1 MNKGKLTT
9 YALSLGLLAIL
20 LLCFFLVKENNQYYL
35 AVIMPI
41 FALLV
46 YWQIK
51 GRSILSINKRQV
63 LIVLSVFA
71 LLFVMLYYV
80 TGIFFGFYRLASRNF
95 LVNLGRAIPIAV
107 VVICIEFI
115 RSRLIVQHSKFI
127 HVIAFICCV
136 LAEVSLSYNFYQ
148 FNSFYKFMDFV
159 GLYLFPTIVLNLLF
173 TYLMARYGALPNIAY
188 KLITTLLPIFIT
200 VAPYIEDAL
209 FSLIKLLFPVLIYLF
224 VKLLY
229 EKKKREKKRVSKR
242 VSIVITGALVVFF
255 SAVIMLV
262 SGQFHYK
269 ALVIATESMTGEL
282 NKGDV
287 VVYEKYTEQDVIEEG
302 QIIVF
307 DHFGAVTV
315 HRVVEIEHFNGETRY
330 YTKGDANDAMDAGY
344 ITSDSI
350 YGFVHFKVPYIGYPT
365 LMMREIFK

>member
-20 LLCFFLVKENNQYYL
+20 LLCFFLVKANNQYYL

-46 YWQIK
+46 FWQVK

-80 TGIFFGFYRLASRNF
+80 TGIFFGFFRLSSYTF
-95 LVNLGRAIPIAV
+95 LSIMGKVLPIAI
-107 VVICIEFI
+107 VVICIEII
-115 RSRLIVQHSKFI
+115 RSRFISQKSKILRILI
-127 HVIAFICCV
+127 FICCV
-136 LAEVSLSYNFYQ
+136 LAEVSLTHNYRSFANF
-148 FNSFYKFMDFV
+148 NNFMDFV
-159 GLYLFPTIVLNLLF
+159 GLTLFPTIACNLLF
-173 TYLMARYGALPNIAY
+173 SYVIVRYGALPNIVY
-188 KLITTLLPIFIT
+188 KLISLLLPIFIT
-200 VAPYIEDAL
+200 VMPLISDAL
-209 FSLIKLLFPVLIYLF
+209 FALMKLIFPLLAYLF
-224 VKLLY
+224 INLLY
-229 EKKKREKKRVSKR
+229 EKKKRDKKRMSKR
-242 VSIVITGALVVFF
+242 VSFAITGALVVFF
-255 SAVIMLV
+255 SAVVMLV

-287 VVYEKYTEQDVIEEG
+287 VIYEAYTNEDVITEG

-315 HRVVEIEHFNGETRY
+315 HRVVEIEHFNEETRY
-330 YTKGDANDAMDAGY
+330 YTKGDANDAIDAGY
-344 ITSDSI
+344 ITSADI
-350 YGFVHFKVPYIGYPT
+350 YGFVHFKVPYVGYPT
-365 LMMREIFK
+365 LMIREIFK